1 MIITYDEPGILY
13 DDPRVTYDGVF
24 TDASVWPAESTV
36 SLGVQYGPNG
46 VDFTGSAIAG
56 NGAQIIAYRSD
67 VQVSTPTLRITS
79 RPKRQVQPQQEQE
92 PAMLR
97 NKATGNIYAFS
108 DTTGAGLS
116 VIMQRSEPL
125 SVVASQR
132 RSDVF
137 TSIAD
142 RLDAFTD
149 ATYVTTTTATTSV

>member
-67 VQVSTPTLRITS
+67 VQVSIPKLHIASLKKHRTQPQEREPAVIRARAGRKNAYATSSVSGISVVTQPESLNITS
-79 RPKRQVQPQQEQE
+79 S
-92 PAMLR
+92 
-97 NKATGNIYAFS
+97 S
-108 DTTGAGLS
+108 DL
-116 VIMQRSEPL
+116 
-125 SVVASQR
+125 
-132 RSDVF
+132 
-137 TSIAD
+137 
-142 RLDAFTD
+142 LDAFTSTD
-149 ATYVTTTTATTSV
+149 VIYVTTTPATASV

>member
-67 VQVSTPTLRITS
+67 VQVSTPMLRIS
-79 RPKRQVQPQQEQE
+79 SQPKRSEVRKQKPNLTV
-92 PAMLR
+92 
-97 NKATGNIYAFS
+97 KTKS
-108 DTTGAGLS
+108 
-116 VIMQRSEPL
+116 QRSRHASTYTMTSEARVD
-125 SVVASQR
+125 VVTAKETVS
-132 RSDVF
+132 
-137 TSIAD
+137 
-142 RLDAFTD
+142 
-149 ATYVTTTTATTSV
+149 VTTTVATAQV